1 MEYLKIDIN
10 ISIFILY
17 VLKCIIENRNSKKS
31 FPLDHFT
38 RAMSKRDRFVL
49 TRRLKARCKCR
60 N

>member
-10 ISIFILY
+10 ISILILY
-17 VLKCIIENRNSKKS
+17 VLKYIKYKFSIISSRS
-31 FPLDHFT
+31 FHARDV
-38 RAMSKRDRFVL
+38 SKRDRFVL